1 VERIVS
7 VVDRAYVR
15 LLEVEPDLGRDLSR
29 AQLAHALEHTVAP
42 VLDLS
47 PGRWEPA
54 ERELL
59 QRHPFGA
66 IVIDG
71 ILVREVVLAARVA
84 AQLFGPGE
92 VTDPWCRLD
101 QSLPA
106 TIEWTAASPVRLA
119 VLDDHVLV
127 VARAHP
133 HLAARLFERV
143 ARSQARTAQQQAI
156 GQLPRIEQR
165 VLALFWHLA
174 GEWGRVSGAGIV
186 LPLQLTHAT
195 IGRLVGARRP
205 TVSLALKELAAEGLL
220 VRRADDSWLLRAGSD
235 RTLSSGREE
244 DDEPPDVRLLEEPAN
259 PPPAPVP
266 TVRDLDRLHA
276 RVASVLAAQDQ
287 RTRRSRQAVARAVEL
302 AAESASTRARMTG
315 GADRS

>member
-1 VERIVS
+1 MATA
-7 VVDRAYVR
+7 VDTAYVR

-29 AQLAHALEHTVAP
+29 RQLAHAVEHAVAP
-42 VLDLS
+42 VLDL
-47 PGRWEPA
+47 PLGRWKPA
-54 ERELL
+54 EREAL
-59 QRHPFGA
+59 QRHPFGV

-71 ILVREVVLAARVA
+71 ILVREVVLGGRVA
-84 AQLFGPGE
+84 AQLYGPGE
-92 VTDPWCRLD
+92 ITDPWCRLD
-101 QSLPA
+101 QALPA
-106 TIEWTAASPVRLA
+106 TVEWTAASPVRLA

-127 VARAHP
+127 AVRAHP

-156 GQLPRIEQR
+156 GQLPRVEQR

-205 TVSLALKELAAEGLL
+205 TVSLALKELAAEGQL

-235 RTLSSGREE
+235 RTLASRR
-244 DDEPPDVRLLEEPAN
+244 DDEPPDVRLLDVPGRQV
-259 PPPAPVP
+259 PAPVP
-266 TVRDLDRLHA
+266 TARELDRLHA
-276 RVASVLAAQDQ
+276 RVASVLGAHDQ
-287 RTRRSRQAVARAVEL
+287 RVLRSQTAVARAAEL
-302 AAESASTRARMTG
+302 RAAAASTRARIVAELG
-315 GADRS
+315 ER